1 MPANTSSPLIR
12 LTAAECRWNGPIPP
26 GVRAWAIPATGYTD
40 RPYGDLAQ
48 RLRTAMAAQASYAS
62 GAEVQRSRT
71 SRSPPPPSQ
80 LLQWRTQAV
89 AKLAASRS
97 AP

>member
-1 MPANTSSPLIR
+1 MPADTSSPLIR

-26 GVRAWAIPATGYTD
+26 GARAWAIPAPDYTD

-48 RLRTAMAAQASYAS
+48 RLRKAMAARRHMLPGPMSALQDQPLAAAT
-62 GAEVQRSRT
+62 G
-71 SRSPPPPSQ
+71 Q
-80 LLQWRTQAV
+80 LLQWRIQAV

-97 AP
+97 EP

>member
-1 MPANTSSPLIR
+1 MPADTSPPLMR

-26 GVRAWAIPATGYTD
+26 GARAWAMLAPNFTD

-48 RLRTAMAAQASYAS
+48 RLRTAMAVRRHMLPGQKSALQDQPLAA
-62 GAEVQRSRT
+62 AT
-71 SRSPPPPSQ
+71 SQ

-89 AKLAASRS
+89 AKLAASR
-97 AP
+97 

>member
-1 MPANTSSPLIR
+1 MPADTSSPLIR
-12 LTAAECRWNGPIPP
+12 LTPAEYRWNGPIPP

-40 RPYGDLAQ
+40 RPYDDLAQ
-48 RLRTAMAAQASYAS
+48 HLRKAMAARRHMLLGPKSALHDQPLAAAT
-62 GAEVQRSRT
+62 G
-71 SRSPPPPSQ
+71 Q

-97 AP
+97 EP

>member
-26 GVRAWAIPATGYTD
+26 GVRAWTIPATGYTD

-48 RLRTAMAAQASYAS
+48 RLRKAMAARRHMLPGPKCALQDQPLAA
-62 GAEVQRSRT
+62 AT
-71 SRSPPPPSQ
+71 DQ
-80 LLQWRTQAV
+80 LLQWRSQAV

-97 AP
+97 EP